1 MIVKNLTG
9 KPDTDSRNTSLFGV
23 VHPATHEAVHQ
34 VERSSRESFSKA
46 LQICHDAL
54 PSWSAQPLA
63 ERCSIFE
70 KAASLLQD
78 GSTDWKSRLA
88 EANMKETSVT
98 SWWTNEQLDGVP
110 LFIREL
116 TRAAHEV
123 LVPEVM
129 NADKSTVHIERL
141 PFGVCLAIAAWNAVH
156 LLTARAIIT
165 PLIAGNTVIL
175 KTSEHTPYTQTLW
188 AELLYESGLP
198 RECLTVVHV
207 AAEDAPSLVPLL
219 VADKRVRHVNFTGST
234 NVGSILAGLA
244 GKHLKPSLM
253 ELGGKAPVLLL
264 PSADFRIAASHIL
277 FGTFMNAGQLCMST
291 ERVLV
296 PRSRYDDLVAAL
308 RDAWASVKQKEP
320 RALFS
325 SVSTC
330 RVRNLIKDAIA
341 RGAEPLTG
349 PWKEDIGNLVTPII
363 LGSGTAEMKIF
374 REESFGPV
382 SIVIPI
388 EDDGLTNEQV
398 TDHMVALAN
407 DSDYGLTASVW
418 STDLQLAQDVAR
430 RLECGAV
437 HINSPTAGD
446 LPSVP
451 HGGWKS
457 SGWGRFNGAEGIRS
471 FTQIRTIETE
481 KGPGHTL
488 PLDIFEL

>member
-188 AELLYESGLP
+188 AELL
-198 RECLTVVHV
+198 
-207 AAEDAPSLVPLL
+207 
-219 VADKRVRHVNFTGST
+219 HVNFTGST